1 LLGELFIFLE
11 DCLNSHLETIEHFDT
26 LSIGLYDGQCWRGIF
41 QLLQTSII
49 VTICA

>member
-26 LSIGLYDGQCWRGIF
+26 LSIGLYDG
-41 QLLQTSII
+41 
-49 VTICA
+49 